1 MGSLDLE
8 LNDFESPLKIIKPE
22 LQKIG
27 NPVKKPMMP
36 KALALLFS
44 PVLDSINLA
53 ILNVPPVLSRVIPI
67 IAPRIIRKPIVPIVF
82 PNPSWIVLTIV
93 FTGRT
98 AKARKIETRN
108 RAINASSL
116 RREVSRMMAIMLIPT
131 IIDVSRIFMI

>member
-22 LQKIG
+22 LQKMG
-27 NPVKKPMMP
+27 NPVIKPMIP

-44 PVLDSINLA
+44 PVLDRINLA
-53 ILNVPPVLSRVIPI
+53 MLNVPPVLSSVIPI
-67 IAPRIIRKPIVPIVF
+67 IAPRIIRKPIVPIVL

-98 AKARKIETRN
+98 EKARNIETRN
-108 RAINASSL
+108 RAINASSF
-116 RREVSRMMAIMLIPT
+116 RREVRRMIAIMLIAT
-131 IIDVSRIFMI
+131 IIEVNRILMI

>member
-22 LQKIG
+22 LQKMG
-27 NPVKKPMMP
+27 NPVIKPMIP

-44 PVLDSINLA
+44 PVLDRINLA
-53 ILNVPPVLSRVIPI
+53 MLNVPPVLSSVIPI
-67 IAPRIIRKPIVPIVF
+67 IAPRIIRKPIVPIVL

-98 AKARKIETRN
+98 EKARKIETRN
-108 RAINASSL
+108 RAINASSF
-116 RREVSRMMAIMLIPT
+116 RREVRRMIAIMLIAT
-131 IIDVSRIFMI
+131 IIEVNRILMI